1 MDEQDH
7 KDDFNAKQTENNDDL
22 VSTNLTEP
30 PAIEPD
36 SRRDDEEIA
45 EEITADDYDG
55 PLSMEDDD
63 ATEVNSVYGWIGIA
77 LSVISFFM
85 MPVILGAAGIIL
97 GFVSRSRGADA
108 LGNTAIAAGAISIL
122 ITLFVIPFI

>member
-1 MDEQDH
+1 MDEQDR
-7 KDDFNAKQTENNDDL
+7 KDDFIAERTEDDDL

-55 PLSMEDDD
+55 PLSVEDDDD

-85 MPVILGAAGIIL
+85 MPIILGAAGIIL
-97 GFVSRSRGADA
+97 GFVSRNRGADA

-122 ITLFVIPFI
+122 ITLFVIPFV

>member
-1 MDEQDH
+1 MDEQDR
-7 KDDFNAKQTENNDDL
+7 KDDFIAERTEDDDL

-55 PLSMEDDD
+55 PLSVEDDDD

-85 MPVILGAAGIIL
+85 MPIILGAAGIIL
-97 GFVSRSRGADA
+97 GFISRSRGADA

-122 ITLFVIPFI
+122 ITLFVIPFV